1 MSKEAGSRCMVLF
14 ADTDIPVVL
23 PVPRTV
29 DEFQQSGVRPGSKRN
44 QRNEVNAEHTLRS
57 GSPKFKERRS
67 SKGKTRPKSL
77 SSQPSTSQVFD
88 PLSGNLKY
96 TTLSNVTVYFL
107 RGKDRWTR
115 LHPCRLGCG
124 TSTARHSVVSACM
137 GVLAR
142 SSFRLHPHFPH
153 STCTSGLHSL
163 YSSCDRLA
171 QRRSPVEES
180 LSSTD
185 DPVYRHR

>member
-1 MSKEAGSRCMVLF
+1 MQISSPPQLSNSNHGRSPRREVLYIEASAEDEVIMSKEAGSRCMVLF

-107 RGKDRWTR
+107 RGQGPMDPTSPLQTGVRNFHCETFR
-115 LHPCRLGCG
+115 GLSLHGC
-124 TSTARHSVVSACM
+124 ARSVV
-137 GVLAR
+137 L
-142 SSFRLHPHFPH
+142 
-153 STCTSGLHSL
+153 
-163 YSSCDRLA
+163 
-171 QRRSPVEES
+171 
-180 LSSTD
+180 
-185 DPVYRHR
+185 